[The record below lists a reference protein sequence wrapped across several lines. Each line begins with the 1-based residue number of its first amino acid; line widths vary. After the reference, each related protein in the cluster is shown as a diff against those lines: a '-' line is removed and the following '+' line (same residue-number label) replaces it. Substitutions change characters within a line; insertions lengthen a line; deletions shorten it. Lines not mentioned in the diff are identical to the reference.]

1 MPNLEN
7 LFDQEI
13 VLENKRARLT
23 ALRELD
29 FSILEKIAYEERIW
43 QWGLSRLSTPEQ
55 LLNYLNTALQDR
67 KIGQSYPF
75 LIYDKERNAFAGST
89 RYGAI
94 SASNKRLEIGW
105 TWLHPDFH
113 GTGLNKAC
121 KFELLRFAFE
131 DLSANRVEFKTDAL
145 NWQSRKAIKKIG
157 ATEEGL
163 FRKHLVTSTGRIR
176 DSVYYSIV
184 FDEWPMIKTTIFE
197 EYCL

>member
-13 VLENKRARLT
+13 VLENKRVRLT
-23 ALRELD
+23 ALQEND
-29 FSILEKIAYEERIW
+29 FTILEKIAFEERIW
-43 QWGLSRLSTPEQ
+43 QWGLSNLSTPD
-55 LLNYLNTALQDR
+55 LLLTYINTALQER

-75 LIYDKERNAFAGST
+75 LIYDKESGAFAGST

-94 SASNKRLEIGW
+94 SAPNKRLEIGW

-113 GTGLNKAC
+113 GTGLNSAC
-121 KFELLRFAFE
+121 KFELLKFAFE
-131 DLSANRVEFKTDAL
+131 DLGTNRVEFKTDAL
-145 NWQSRKAIKKIG
+145 NWQSRKAIRKLG

-163 FRKHLVTSTGRIR
+163 FRKHLITSTGRIR
-176 DSVYYSIV
+176 DSVFYSIIV
-184 FDEWPMIKTTIFE
+184 EEWPMIKKTVFK